1 MAPNSAI
8 YPLAVDFNPSKIVLF
23 QLVMKGIRIQGSVV
37 VSTTEMR
44 KMLKFC
50 ALHNI
55 TPQIEKFPLNETGMT
70 DAMARLVKGDV
81 RYRAVLVA
89 QN

>member
-1 MAPNSAI
+1 MASNGAI
-8 YPLAVDFNPSKIVLF
+8 YPLSVDFNPSELVMF
-23 QLVMKGIRIQGSVV
+23 QLALKGLRIQGSIV
-37 VSTTEMR
+37 VSSTEMR

-55 TPQIEKFPLNETGMT
+55 TPQIEQFPLNEQGIV
-70 DAMARLVKGDV
+70 DAFQVLSDGKA

-89 QN
+89 QS

>member
-23 QLVMKGIRIQGSVV
+23 QLVMKGIKIQGSVV

-50 ALHNI
+50 ALHKI
-55 TPQIEKFPLNETGMT
+55 APQIEKFPLSETGMT
-70 DAMARLVKGDV
+70 DAMARLIEGNV